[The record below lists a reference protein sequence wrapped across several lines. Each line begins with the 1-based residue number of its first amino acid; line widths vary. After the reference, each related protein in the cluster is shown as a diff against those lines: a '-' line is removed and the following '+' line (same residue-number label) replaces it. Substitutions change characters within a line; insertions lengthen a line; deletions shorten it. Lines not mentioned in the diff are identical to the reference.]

1 MTWILLSRFWT
12 PTSKSALR
20 LCLWLLL
27 QGKRDELLAILA
39 PVCSSWS
46 MVNLFTSLRS
56 ELLPW
61 GNCALVGVRRANK
74 MISRCGCLRPTS
86 FFWGPGRPEYTP
98 LKPGKFPA
106 VPATVLHLHWQLL
119 VRLVLMM
126 LLMCALRFSWILEN
140 PGSSCILLHPRLRW
154 MIRTLKDLGL
164 RVP

>member
-1 MTWILLSRFWT
+1 MTWTLLSRFWT
-12 PTSKSALR
+12 PTSKSTLR

-56 ELLPW
+56 ELFT
-61 GNCALVGVRRANK
+61 VGQLCFGG
-74 MISRCGCLRPTS
+74 SPTCQQNDIKVWL
-86 FFWGPGRPEYTP
+86 FETNFIFLGPGRPEYTP

-106 VPATVLHLHWQLL
+106 VPATVLHLHWRLL

-126 LLMCALRFSWILEN
+126 LLMCALQFSWILEN